1 MRQSSILQI
10 VTITAFGLLPAA
22 VLLFFAYSVW
32 LDRVRNQLPHYRRLI
47 FGVAMLLA
55 VTVTVMVAVWSVG
68 FHGSNEIVNGLWLFW
83 K

>member
-1 MRQSSILQI
+1 
-10 VTITAFGLLPAA
+10 
-22 VLLFFAYSVW
+22 

-68 FHGSNEIVNGLWLFW
+68 FHGSNEIANGLWLFW